1 MSKWKEHN
9 DSLPQM
15 GLGEILDIALARFE
29 DLDIAQTMAAVAIPE
44 SGGGKAGAIGDGG
57 SSVGLW
63 QINRIHFR
71 DLIDYGIITV
81 PPEVRASLDEGSEEN
96 SKALWEEYA
105 HPQLSDPATNAEAA
119 WMIGWEQE
127 PSRGPVGNAAGLE
140 GEFQFSP
147 WSMYSNGSWQTAPAN
162 DTQYYLEDSE
172 LAEMSPI
179 DAVLQ
184 TYASRGTTDPLAPP
198 DDLGP
203 GDSEFD
209 PPTFTTRVEQAL
221 KDPNTPKA
229 IPLPPLDEH
238 EFTVLQQGT
247 EDPALKAALSK
258 HAGHF
263 RTHNAG
269 FLGYETDE
277 EANTAA
283 KWLRLYGIGVD
294 SQFPFIAYSLGTQ
307 AIDKAGDIASQLW
320 DKAIGSLWGG
330 GDGIDRS
337 AYLDYGSDEIS
348 DDLNPERR

>member
-1 MSKWKEHN
+1 MSSDAKCFGGEC
-9 DSLPQM
+9 LPR
-15 GLGEILDIALARFE
+15 LPIEEIYAIALEIWPDPALAAE
-29 DLDIAQTMAAVAIPE
+29 MAATAMSE
-44 SGGGKAGAIGDGG
+44 SGGIPNRLGKAGEY
-57 SSVGLW
+57 GLW
-63 QINRIHFR
+63 QIHPMHF
-71 DLIDYGIITV
+71 DPTHAEWIGADKYNNPLKKLGII
-81 PPEVRASLDEGSEEN
+81 DGEGQS
-96 SKALWEEYA
+96 
-105 HPQLSDPATNAEAA
+105 LSDPRINARAA
-119 WMIGWEQE
+119 DAIARHLDRYTDHWDEGDLDMDTVFYGRRDNPDFSLFLEQAQALIG
-127 PSRGPVGNAAGLE
+127 S
-140 GEFQFSP
+140 
-147 WSMYSNGSWQTAPAN
+147 
-162 DTQYYLEDSE
+162 
-172 LAEMSPI
+172 
-179 DAVLQ
+179 
-184 TYASRGTTDPLAPP
+184 DPLPTPP
-198 DDLGP
+198 DEPLDDLGP
-203 GDSEFD
+203 GNSEFD

-283 KWLRLYGIGVD
+283 KWLRIYGIGVD
-294 SQFPFIAYSLGTQ
+294 SQFPFIAYSLGKQ
-307 AIDKAGDIASQLW
+307 AIDKTGDIASQLW